1 MKLKF
6 TKDCPAAWRAI
17 LILAF
22 QPNRG
27 GTAELLGDRGGT
39 PLSDRI
45 NGGRGTPVLNEGT
58 VIAHLYIVVPPKSG
72 ESRPVKEALL
82 CV

>member
-17 LILAF
+17 HILAF

-27 GTAELLGDRGGT
+27 GTAELLGDRAHRDGAASLNNSDSEIEFSEG
-39 PLSDRI
+39 PFARLSYIGSRI
-45 NGGRGTPVLNEGT
+45 VD
-58 VIAHLYIVVPPKSG
+58 
-72 ESRPVKEALL
+72 SR
-82 CV
+82 